1 MKQKLDLTQLSK
13 SQMEDVLGGGGNPDQ
28 PVMCSG
34 CAELGTYM
42 VLDIGQNCDCGSIF
56 TFLGLNL

>member
-1 MKQKLDLTQLSK
+1 LSK